1 MDDAST
7 LPHLKEQLA
16 LVVEKTPG
24 LVEFGHGCPFR
35 LLKFFQ
41 VFTW

>member
-24 LVEFGHGCPFR
+24 VVVNVVN
-35 LLKFFQ
+35 
-41 VFTW
+41 VFIVAY

>member
-24 LVEFGHGCPFR
+24 VVVDVVKAFI
-35 LLKFFQ
+35 
-41 VFTW
+41 VTY

>member
-24 LVEFGHGCPFR
+24 VVADVV
-35 LLKFFQ
+35 K
-41 VFTW
+41 VFVVAY